1 MHLPIEL
8 DRSLDEPLQN
18 QLYEQLRGLILVGRL
33 KGNTRLIAT
42 RFLAEQLG
50 ISRTTVLLA
59 YERLI
64 SEGYLETRPAVG
76 TYVCTE
82 LPDQPPIAPP
92 PPDPGS
98 EFVRQA
104 TLRPPAICMPPP
116 PASFNTKPAIDF
128 WHGPDQSIFPL
139 RIWQRITH
147 QILENFGRDISQPPP
162 PPGID
167 PLRAAI
173 AEWLAIH
180 RGIVV
185 DAEQV
190 IVVAGRQQAYN
201 VIARMFLRQ
210 GDPVVV
216 EWPGDDGASCLFDS
230 LGARL
235 CRVPVDEHGLMV
247 ERLPEGPA
255 VLAHVTPCHQTP
267 LGGTLPLERREKLIQ
282 WARKAGAYI
291 IEDDCNGDF
300 RYRGMGPAPLKSLDP
315 YGLVLFAGTFSRS
328 IGAGLRVGYL
338 VVPPE
343 LVGPASAQKALLDNG
358 NPWLEQ
364 MVLTEFIASGEYDRH
379 LRRVRKTYLDRRD
392 CLLSAVRLHFGEARL
407 GGIDAGTHVTWFL
420 ESGQPRAPLVKTLA
434 HSQGIGVYTVCNDD
448 PPDGRRPPF
457 ADEALILGYS
467 SLDEQQIRAGVA
479 GLAQLMNGWRA
490 AG

>member
-1 MHLPIEL
+1 M
-8 DRSLDEPLQN
+8 
-18 QLYEQLRGLILVGRL
+18 
-33 KGNTRLIAT
+33 
-42 RFLAEQLG
+42 
-50 ISRTTVLLA
+50 
-59 YERLI
+59 
-64 SEGYLETRPAVG
+64 
-76 TYVCTE
+76 
-82 LPDQPPIAPP
+82 
-92 PPDPGS
+92 
-98 EFVRQA
+98 
-104 TLRPPAICMPPP
+104 
-116 PASFNTKPAIDF
+116 
-128 WHGPDQSIFPL
+128 

-173 AEWLAIH
+173 AEWLAVH

-267 LGGTLPLERREKLIQ
+267 LGGTLPLERRETLIQ